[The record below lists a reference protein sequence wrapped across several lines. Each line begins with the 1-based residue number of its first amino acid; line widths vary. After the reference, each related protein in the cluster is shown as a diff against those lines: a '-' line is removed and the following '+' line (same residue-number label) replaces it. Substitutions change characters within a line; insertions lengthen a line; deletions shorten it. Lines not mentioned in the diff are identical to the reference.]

1 MIRFLILFFLF
12 FSAQVA
18 HAKYAFVDVLR
29 SSHQLDSSGAV
40 PADPADAIGC
50 IIPENDGRCKDPD
63 DATKYVPCNCPSGT
77 KCLEQTGGKGKCQA
91 QTKRV
96 HIGGVNYDFEAANII
111 DQDAQMTHDSS
122 LHAAF
127 STVVADGTANELA
140 KDKFPLYK
148 VSIDGIVPAK
158 FNSQACT
165 VTLSSLGS
173 DELANEF
180 AVKSEDD
187 SSSDPTQSV
196 SGNTVTCSFRLL
208 SNGYLGNVNV
218 EVKFAKDSN
227 QLSSGENALDKVEL
241 HIRSAPSAADDQQLE
256 AAKSFLFP
264 QDADDD
270 SSAADTETGAV
281 FKFKMDGANVEFGT
295 NKKAEK
301 GTLTLPI
308 EGTFTDKRYKV
319 KDISGIQALKSD
331 IGGNTLIK
339 KEGLNIHND
348 YSLFYDSSRD
358 SFDNYGVTMDPIP
371 SKSDY
376 AGSDDYAE
384 YKLKHDYVMM
394 YGGPV
399 NNQMP
404 HFQPGYLG
412 CTLCPAQLVVKLFP
426 KSGTSGPTG
435 WYSRYHAPIDASAL
449 PTGSDKIS
457 MKNITADVVTIGHG
471 HRDAVAIRLPTSK
484 TDGEHRLNE
493 FFTFSEC
500 TTCTDGQFDSLDDT
514 YKLIDGRLELSDSS
528 KLSESCQTDSDKP
541 IYQIGPDVTRATDL
555 LDKCKIVIEDA
566 AAFGDQLNITYDNK
580 DSMLRINDDRSV
592 FSGNTELSILRRK
605 TDSAAVT
612 SGNKVTFA
620 LRKQGV
626 TGALNFTVKATNKAR
641 GWDKDGNRCL
651 QPSTTV
657 GDECYCDVDDNGD
670 CLNSDE
676 VYVDTSETD
685 GIAKEHVLYSS
696 PLCTTFFDIE
706 LEQVGSEWVVY
717 ALRLPCVATTE
728 VISDKLE
735 IYHYFDSSYSLSQ
748 DKFSANIGFKEQ
760 FDGNDFL
767 QVLKK
772 GFGGCGRQYNSSGT
786 YDILS
791 LVDSSSCTQS
801 WSKSLDSGSTTD
813 GNYTLD
819 QIEDGDGN
827 LQDFDLEDLIKC
839 DQGSVADDTDSNYVI
854 DHKLALIY
862 NRGKEFGS
870 GDDTEIRYETYC
882 QEQDFSLTIR
892 KDASASVSVNTLVS
906 PTLERSV
913 MVSDIDWIKCDASSN
928 PKCQGNEDCYKLQ
941 IDLTSRKR
949 NKVSGSAWTN
959 ATLSGVE
966 EKAGGVDSDSMT
978 VISSITST
986 ATGNYFQLVGEC
998 GPVVS
1003 CDADAAGNSH
1013 YKDHQETK
1021 NELVLS
1027 GIFDNNNVDS
1037 DATIETAFK
1046 ECPLDKT
1053 TENEGGE
1060 LQLGLQLTC
1069 DDAQSEVDGA
1079 ICDGEISS
1087 DGKTCSNGAF
1097 KQNCATAFQDATVK
1111 VNATVFMDELDT
1123 AGADEASEQGW
1134 ELKTAKWFIRRYETT
1149 LTGAIDKSK
1158 LVSDDLIHTWSRS
1171 ADGDT
1176 AVCTENSQRVQG
1188 LSLFDSNVLSCTNN
1202 DPKIEE
1208 LKFDLQ
1214 PLNDARMD
1222 GFEVHLD
1229 AFLMRGTSYRRLRA
1243 SYTLKADPESS
1254 ADSGSF
1260 RVIQASK
1267 DISEDA
1273 LPSGGSDAPVSDS
1286 GKEDMSTETANDWL
1300 VVLIGCIAAG
1310 VLVLAGILFC
1320 ACRRKDDMSAA
1331 IATTEEVAGLI
1342 DGRSQRFS
1350 NLRY

>member
-29 SSHQLDSSGAV
+29 SSHQLDSSDGLAST
-40 PADPADAIGC
+40 PADAVGC

-63 DATKYVPCNCPSGT
+63 DSSKYVPCNCPSGT

-111 DQDAQMTHDSS
+111 DQDAQMTHDTS

-127 STVVADGTANELA
+127 STVIADGTAAELA

-148 VSIDGIVPAK
+148 VSIDGIVAAK
-158 FNSQACT
+158 FNAQTCT
-165 VTLSSLGS
+165 VSLTSLGS
-173 DELANEF
+173 NDLANEF
-180 AVKSEDD
+180 EVKSADD
-187 SSSDPTQSV
+187 SSTDPTQSV
-196 SGNTVTCSFRLL
+196 DGTTVTCSFRLM
-208 SNGYLGNVNV
+208 SKGYLGNVNV
-218 EVKFAKDSN
+218 EVKFNKDST
-227 QLSSGENALDKVEL
+227 QLASGENAVDKVEL

-256 AAKSFLFP
+256 AAKAFLFP
-264 QDADDD
+264 QDAAGA
-270 SSAADTETGAV
+270 SSAADTESGAV
-281 FKFKMDGANVEFGT
+281 FKFKLSGSDVEFGSG
-295 NKKAEK
+295 KKAEK

-319 KDISGIQALKSD
+319 KDISGIQALESD

-358 SFDNYGVTMDPIP
+358 SFDNYGVTMDPIS
-371 SKSDY
+371 SKGDY
-376 AGSDDYAE
+376 TGSLDFAE
-384 YKLKHDYVMM
+384 YKLKHNYVMM

-426 KSGTSGPTG
+426 KSGVSGPTG
-435 WYSRYHAPIDASAL
+435 YYSRYHAPIDASKL
-449 PTGSDKIS
+449 PTGDDKIS
-457 MKNITADVVTIGHG
+457 MKNITAEVVTIGHG
-471 HRDAVAIRLPTSK
+471 HRDQVAIRLPTSK

-500 TTCTDGQFDSLDDT
+500 SGCTDGQFDSLDAT
-514 YKLIDGRLELSDSS
+514 YTLIDGRLELSDET
-528 KLSESCQTDSDKP
+528 KLSESCQSDSDKP

-555 LDKCKIVIEDA
+555 LDKCKITIEDTA
-566 AAFGDQLNITYDNK
+566 LFGDQLNITYDSK
-580 DSMLRINDDRSV
+580 DSMLRINDARSV

-626 TGALNFTVKATNKAR
+626 SGLLNFTVKATNKAR
-641 GWDKDGNRCL
+641 GWDKDGNRCTS
-651 QPSTTV
+651 PSNTA
-657 GDECYCDVDDNGD
+657 GEECYCEDDGSGNCVDSGA
-670 CLNSDE
+670 
-676 VYVDTSETD
+676 VYVDTDATD

-706 LEQVGSEWVVY
+706 LEQVGSPWIVY

-728 VISDKLE
+728 TISDKLE
-735 IYHYFDSSYSLSQ
+735 IYHYFDSSYELSE

-760 FDGNDFL
+760 RAGNDFL

-772 GFGGCGRQYNSSGT
+772 GFGGCGRQYNSTGT

-791 LVDSSSCTQS
+791 LVGGSCTQS
-801 WSKSLDSGSTTD
+801 WDKALDSGSATD
-813 GNYTLD
+813 GNYTLNGID
-819 QIEDGDGN
+819 DGSGGTT
-827 LQDFDLEDLIKC
+827 DFDLEDLIKC
-839 DQGSVADDTDSNYVI
+839 DQGDVADDTDANYVI

-870 GDDTEIRYETYC
+870 GSDTEIRYETYC

-928 PKCQGNEDCYKLQ
+928 PNCQGNEDCYKLQ

-949 NKVSGSAWTN
+949 NKVSGDAWAN

-966 EKAGGVDSDSMT
+966 EKAGGADTDSMT

-986 ATGNYFQLVGEC
+986 ATGNYFQLVGQC

-1003 CDADAAGNSH
+1003 CDSDAVGNSH
-1013 YKDHQETK
+1013 YKNHQETK

-1053 TENEGGE
+1053 TENLGGE
-1060 LQLGLQLTC
+1060 LDLGLQLTC
-1069 DDAQSEVDGA
+1069 DDAQSEQDGA
-1079 ICDGEISS
+1079 ICDGEISE
-1087 DGKTCSNGAF
+1087 DGTSCTNGAF
-1097 KQNCATAFQDATVK
+1097 KKNCATAFQDAVVK
-1111 VNATVFMDELDT
+1111 VNATVFMDDLDT
-1123 AGADEASEQGW
+1123 AGATEASDQGW
-1134 ELKTAKWFIRRYETT
+1134 ELKTAKWYIRRYETT

-1158 LVSDDLIHTWSRS
+1158 LVSDDLIHTWARTSDS
-1171 ADGDT
+1171 DA
-1176 AVCTENSQRVQG
+1176 AVCSENSQRVQG
-1188 LSLFDSNVLSCTNN
+1188 LSLFDSTVLSCTVN
-1202 DPKIEE
+1202 DPKIGE

-1229 AFLMRGTSYRRLRA
+1229 AFLQRGTSYRRLRA
-1243 SYTLKADPESS
+1243 SYTLQADPESS

-1342 DGRSQRFS
+1342 DGRSQRFG